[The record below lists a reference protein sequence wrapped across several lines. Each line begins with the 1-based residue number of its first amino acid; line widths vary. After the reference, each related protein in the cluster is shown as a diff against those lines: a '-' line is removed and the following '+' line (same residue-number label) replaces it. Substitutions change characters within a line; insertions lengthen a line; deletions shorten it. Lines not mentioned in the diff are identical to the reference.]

1 MISLK
6 QINNRLRRH
15 SAPLAILMF
24 LVSCNWTNTTET
36 RDSTDIEKWKLGWR
50 IVNSSWDKNYQLGE
64 QQFDSLLKMNG
75 PIEAKFL
82 VTGLEILSALEKNDK
97 IVSIL
102 NRQDQQTL
110 EAICNK
116 ELFTNKLK
124 DIQMCKSIMKYESV
138 QNETLQMEIIKMYI
152 NDQSVRGN
160 ILSEIIS
167 KYKLDEYEL
176 TYADAVSVDKV
187 NRDRLKAIIREF
199 GFPTRE
205 LVGKD
210 AMQGIFLIIQ
220 HSDGDTEWQKEQLTN
235 IEKAVKQ
242 GDMDGQSYA
251 YLYDRIK
258 INSGEKQ
265 LYGTQFKSVDPVN
278 GKVELADTEDVEN
291 LDRRRMEVGMMPIHM
306 YEQLMLKIS
315 QSKK

>member
-1 MISLK
+1 MTILK
-6 QINNRLRRH
+6 QMNYRLRRH
-15 SAPLAILMF
+15 SSPLVILMF
-24 LVSCNWTNTTET
+24 FVSCNWTNTTET
-36 RDSTDIEKWKLGWR
+36 KDSPDIEKWRLGWR
-50 IVNSSWDKNYQLGE
+50 IINSSWDKNYQFGE

-75 PIEAKFL
+75 PIETKFL
-82 VTGLEILSALEKNDK
+82 VTGLEILSELEKSDK

-110 EAICNK
+110 EEICNK
-116 ELFTNKLK
+116 ELFTNKLT
-124 DIQMCKSIMKYESV
+124 DIQICKSIVKYESV
-138 QNETLQMEIIKMYI
+138 ENETLQMEIIKMYI

-176 TYADAVSVDKV
+176 TKADAVSVDKV
-187 NRDRLKAIIREF
+187 NRDRLKEIIREF
-199 GFPTRE
+199 GFPTRQ

-210 AMQGIFLIIQ
+210 AIQGIFLIIQ
-220 HSDGDTEWQKEQLTN
+220 HSDMDTEWQKEQLTS
-235 IEKAVKQ
+235 IERAVKQ

-265 LYGTQFKSVDPVN
+265 LYGTQFKNVDPVN
-278 GKVELADTEDVEN
+278 RKVELADTEDVEN

-306 YEQLMLKIS
+306 YEQLMLRNLPK
-315 QSKK
+315 